1 MSEFLREAARLQPS
15 LVSSLQTLHRRAE
28 AAIQEAVIADT
39 LLDARELGPA
49 AASTPAHDGART
61 EPSAHDL
68 SSSVAASPLR
78 SLQALDAYSV
88 KPLLELELLGLR
100 AAQLLRRRHAAERRL
115 SAVISGVV
123 GVFIGLGLYL
133 LFASA
138 HRASAL
144 VLLLGAALAFA
155 LVRWKWRPY
164 RRAART
170 LHLLALADSMA
181 EELRGKLQTLDALPD
196 HPTRH
201 LQQWQHVLALT
212 DPLRDLWRGR

>member
-88 KPLLELELLGLR
+88 KPLLELELLGL
-100 AAQLLRRRHAAERRL
+100 HAAERRL